1 MHPPFTIA
9 AICTRLDGLP
19 LAIELAA
26 ARVKMLPPAALPARL
41 ESRLQLL
48 TGGPRDVPERQQTLQ
63 KTIVEAGYDLPSAA
77 GFKSETRLVTL
88 CHSEG
93 RSSFGSNCCLETQ
106 LCHEERPFANYL

>member
-63 KTIVEAGYDLPSAA
+63 KTIDWSYDHPPT
-77 GFKSETRLVTL
+77 EIRLIW
-88 CHSEG
+88 
-93 RSSFGSNCCLETQ
+93 RAQF
-106 LCHEERPFANYL
+106 R